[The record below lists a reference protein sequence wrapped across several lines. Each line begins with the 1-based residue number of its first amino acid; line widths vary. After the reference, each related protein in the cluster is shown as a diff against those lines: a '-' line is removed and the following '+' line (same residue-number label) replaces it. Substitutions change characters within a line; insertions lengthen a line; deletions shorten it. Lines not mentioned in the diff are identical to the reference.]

1 MPTECFG
8 GSSYEDIRSLLAI
21 YIKLDKKEN
30 LGKYNNHG
38 V

>member
-8 GSSYEDIRSLLAI
+8 GSSYEDIRS